1 MKKLTKSLEDYL
13 EAIYIISLDKK
24 VVRVKEVAEVLEVST
39 PSVVDAISKL
49 TEAGY
54 VIHEKYGYL
63 NLSKKGIEVG
73 KEIYKK
79 HKELYSFF
87 KRVLGVSDKTAKKDA
102 CRIEHFISKETLSL
116 MKKFMRFIETCPE
129 GYPNW
134 LKSYNYYVK
143 HGKRPASCSKE
154 Q

>member
-13 EAIYIISLDKK
+13 EAIYIISLEKK
-24 VVRVKEVAEVLEVST
+24 VVRVKEVAGILDVST

-63 NLSKKGIEVG
+63 NLSKKGIEIG
-73 KEIYKK
+73 KEIYKT
-79 HKELYSFF
+79 HEELYDFF
-87 KRVLGVSDKTAKKDA
+87 RKVLGVSDKTSKKDA
-102 CRIEHFISKETLSL
+102 CRIEHFISKETLER
-116 MKKFMRFIETCPE
+116 MKKFIRFIETCPE

-134 LKSYNYYVK
+134 LKSFNYYVK
-143 HGKRPASCSKE
+143 HGKRPSTCAKK
-154 Q
+154 

>member
-13 EAIYIISLDKK
+13 EAIYLISLDKK
-24 VVRVKEVAEVLEVST
+24 VVRVKEVASMLEVST

-63 NLSKKGIEVG
+63 NLSKKGLEVG
-73 KEIYKK
+73 KGIYKK
-79 HKELYSFF
+79 HEELYDFF
-87 KRVLGVSDKTAKKDA
+87 RTVLGISDKTAKKDA
-102 CRIEHFISKETLSL
+102 CRLEHFISSETLEK

-134 LKSYNYYVK
+134 LKSFNYYSK
-143 HGKRPASCSKE
+143 HGKRPNSCLKE
-154 Q
+154 